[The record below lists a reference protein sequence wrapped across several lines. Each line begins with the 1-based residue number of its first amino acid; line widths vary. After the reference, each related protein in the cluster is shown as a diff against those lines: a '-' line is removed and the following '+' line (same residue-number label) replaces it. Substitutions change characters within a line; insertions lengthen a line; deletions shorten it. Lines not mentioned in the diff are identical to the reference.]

1 MLKFNEKILES
12 VFKFLEEEKV
22 FTLDQLVSSLSCS
35 TPTARLKLKQW
46 QAYTSYNQN
55 GRYYTMPTVPRFD
68 ENGLWFYEAISF
80 SKYGNLKNTVVHL
93 INTSPIGLTGNE
105 IGNLVRLPPRSFLHH
120 FRNVAGICREKR
132 EGVYVYFSDDVDR
145 YKEQV
150 GKRSRALIVEEK
162 LLRDADVVVILTAL
176 IKHHEITIE
185 DIMGL
190 PEVRGGNFS
199 RVVIREFLERHD
211 LLKKTPVTKP

>member
-1 MLKFNEKILES
+1 LLKFNEKKLKS
-12 VFKFLEEEKV
+12 VFSVLEDKKV
-22 FTLDQLVSSLSCS
+22 FTLDQLVSALSCS

-68 ENGLWFYEAISF
+68 ENGLWSYEAISF
-80 SKYGNLKNTVVHL
+80 SKYGNLRNTVVHL
-93 INTSPIGLTGNE
+93 INNSPLGLTGNE

-120 FRNVAGICREKR
+120 FRNVAGICREKS
-132 EGVYVYFSDDVDR
+132 EGVYVYFSDDVGI

-150 GKRSRALIVEEK
+150 RNRSRALIPEGK
-162 LLRDADVVVILTAL
+162 LNDADAIVILTAL
-176 IKHHEITIE
+176 IKHHGITMD

-190 PEVRGGNFS
+190 PEVRGRGFS
-199 RVVIREFLERHD
+199 RLVINEFLDRQG
-211 LLKKTPVTKP
+211 LLKKTPITEP

>member
-12 VFKFLEEEKV
+12 VFKFLEDKKV

-68 ENGLWFYEAISF
+68 ENGLWSYEAISF
-80 SKYGNLKNTVVHL
+80 SKYGNLRNTVVHL
-93 INTSPIGLTGNE
+93 INNSPLGLTGNE
-105 IGNLVRLPPRSFLHH
+105 IGNLVRLAPRSFLHH
-120 FRNVAGICREKR
+120 FRKVAGICREKR

-145 YKEQV
+145 YKEQIQN
-150 GKRSRALIVEEK
+150 RSRTFIEEGK
-162 LLRDADVVVILTAL
+162 LLRDADVIIILTAL
-176 IKHHEITIE
+176 IKRHGITIE

-199 RVVIREFLERHD
+199 RVVIREFLDRHD

>member
-1 MLKFNEKILES
+1 LRKFNEKKLKS
-12 VFKFLEEEKV
+12 VFRVLEDQKV

-68 ENGLWFYEAISF
+68 ENGLWSYEAISF
-80 SKYGNLKNTVVHL
+80 SKYGNLRNTVVHL
-93 INTSPIGLTGNE
+93 INNSPLGLTGNE
-105 IGNLVRLPPRSFLHH
+105 IGDLVRLPPRSFLHH

-132 EGVYVYFSDDVDR
+132 DGVYVYFSDDVDR

-150 GKRSRALIVEEK
+150 RNRSRAFIPEGKPLN
-162 LLRDADVVVILTAL
+162 DADAIVILTAL
-176 IKHHEITIE
+176 IKHHGITVE

-190 PEVRGGNFS
+190 PEVRGRGFS
-199 RVVIREFLERHD
+199 RVVINEFLDRHG
-211 LLKKTPVTKP
+211 LLKKTPTTKP

>member
-1 MLKFNEKILES
+1 MLKFNEKKLER
-12 VFKFLEEEKV
+12 VFKFLEDKKV
-22 FTLDQLVSSLSCS
+22 FTLDQLVSSLNCS

-55 GRYYTMPTVPRFD
+55 GRYYTMPSVPRFD
-68 ENGLWFYEAISF
+68 ENGLWSYKTISF
-80 SKYGNLKNTVVHL
+80 SKFGNLRNTVVHL
-93 INTSPIGLTGNE
+93 INNSPLGLTGNE

-132 EGVYVYFSDDVDR
+132 EGVYVYFSDDADR

-150 GKRSRALIVEEK
+150 GNRSRALIAEKK
-162 LLRDADVVVILTAL
+162 LLRDADVIVILTAL
-176 IKHHEITIE
+176 IKHHGITID

-199 RVVIREFLERHD
+199 RDVIGEFLDQHD
-211 LLKKTPVTKP
+211 LLKKTPVTKR

>member
-1 MLKFNEKILES
+1 MLKFHEKKLER
-12 VFKFLEEEKV
+12 VFKFLEDEKV

-132 EGVYVYFSDDVDR
+132 EGVYVYFSDDVER

>member
-1 MLKFNEKILES
+1 MLKFHEKKLES
-12 VFKFLEEEKV
+12 VFKFLEGKKV

-46 QAYTSYNQN
+46 HAYTSYNQN

-80 SKYGNLKNTVVHL
+80 SKYGNLRNTVIHL
-93 INTSPIGLTGNE
+93 IKNSPLGLTGNE
-105 IGNLVRLPPRSFLHH
+105 IGNLVRLAPRSFLHH
-120 FRNVAGICREKR
+120 FRKVSGICREKR

-145 YKEQV
+145 YKEQIRN
-150 GKRSRALIVEEK
+150 RSRALIEEGK
-162 LLRDADVVVILTAL
+162 QLRDADVIVILTAL
-176 IKHHEITIE
+176 IKHHKITIE

-199 RVVIREFLERHD
+199 RVVIREFLDRHD
-211 LLKKTPVTKP
+211 LLKKTPVTKS

>member
-1 MLKFNEKILES
+1 MLKFHEKKLER
-12 VFKFLEEEKV
+12 VFKFLEDQKV

-55 GRYYTMPTVPRFD
+55 GRYYTMPTVARFD
-68 ENGLWFYEAISF
+68 ENGLWSYEAISF
-80 SKYGNLKNTVVHL
+80 SKYGNLRNTVVHL
-93 INTSPIGLTGNE
+93 INNSPIGLTGNE
-105 IGNLVRLPPRSFLHH
+105 IGNLVRLAPRSFLHH
-120 FRNVAGICREKR
+120 FRKVSGICREKR

-145 YKEQV
+145 YKEQNRN
-150 GKRSRALIVEEK
+150 RSRALIEEGK
-162 LLRDADVVVILTAL
+162 LLRDADVIIILTAL
-176 IKHHEITIE
+176 IKRHGITIE
-185 DIMGL
+185 EIMGL

-199 RVVIREFLERHD
+199 RVVIREFLDRHD

>member
-1 MLKFNEKILES
+1 MLKFHEKKLER
-12 VFKFLEEEKV
+12 VFKFLEDQKV

-55 GRYYTMPTVPRFD
+55 GRYYTMPTVARFD
-68 ENGLWFYEAISF
+68 ENGLWSYEAISF
-80 SKYGNLKNTVVHL
+80 SKYGNLRNTVVHL
-93 INTSPIGLTGNE
+93 INNSPLGLTGNE
-105 IGNLVRLPPRSFLHH
+105 IGNLVRLAPRSFLHH
-120 FRNVAGICREKR
+120 FRKVSGICREKR

-145 YKEQV
+145 YKEQIRN
-150 GKRSRALIVEEK
+150 RSRALIEEGK
-162 LLRDADVVVILTAL
+162 QLRDADVIVILTAL
-176 IKHHEITIE
+176 IKHHKITIE

-199 RVVIREFLERHD
+199 RVVIREFLDRHD
-211 LLKKTPVTKP
+211 LLKKTPVTKS